1 MSDQKRPDAR
11 ITPSAKVKPVQEPS
25 LSSASGK
32 VTAEKKEPPKAK
44 VPARPLRS
52 GMSIVPSETIAGTAL
67 VFVIGIMAFLACL
80 TLGAVSLVNSSADK
94 WQSDISRE
102 VTIQIR
108 PSDQVGMDMAIRD
121 ASRIALS
128 FSGVSRVDVLDDEA
142 TVRLLEPW
150 LGSGLQLNEL
160 PVPRILTVTLTA
172 DAKPDFDGLRE
183 QLESRV
189 PGSSLDDHRA
199 WVDRLTTMAWTMV
212 AIGTA
217 IFLLVMA
224 ATVTTVIFA
233 TRGAMAGN
241 KDVVEVLHFVGADGN
256 FIASQV
262 QKHFLKLGLKGALC
276 GAMGAIAL
284 FLALGFWSSRSLAT
298 PEGDQISAL
307 FGTFS
312 LSWTGYVGMILVMVF
327 VSAMTAMT
335 SSWTVRRQVN
345 LLQDYR
351 RAS

>member
-1 MSDQKRPDAR
+1 MSEQEK
-11 ITPSAKVKPVQEPS
+11 PSKKVSNNQTKNASKGVAKANPVTNIKLPS
-25 LSSASGK
+25 
-32 VTAEKKEPPKAK
+32 
-44 VPARPLRS
+44 RPLKS

-67 VFVIGIMAFLACL
+67 VFVIGIMSFLACL

-108 PSDQVGMDMAIRD
+108 PSDQVGMEQAIRE
-121 ASRIALS
+121 ASRIALT
-128 FSGVSRVDVLDDEA
+128 FQGVTRVDALDDEA

-150 LGSGLQLNEL
+150 LGSGLQLSEL
-160 PVPRILTVTLTA
+160 PVPRILTVTLAA
-172 DAKPDFDGLRE
+172 DAKPDFENLRAR
-183 QLESRV
+183 LEAEV

-212 AIGTA
+212 AVGTA

-256 FIASQV
+256 FIASQF
-262 QKHFLKLGLKGALC
+262 QKHFLILGLKGAFC
-276 GAMGAIAL
+276 GAFGAILL
-284 FLALGFWSSRSLAT
+284 FVVLSFWSSQSLAT

-312 LSWTGYVGMILVMVF
+312 LSWAGYLGMVLVMVF
-327 VSAMTAMT
+327 VSVMTAMT
-335 SSWTVRRQVN
+335 SSWTVKRQVN

-351 RAS
+351 RAY

>member
-1 MSDQKRPDAR
+1 MNDQTEPKEPDL
-11 ITPSAKVKPVQEPS
+11 SAPT
-25 LSSASGK
+25 GK
-32 VTAEKKEPPKAK
+32 STAEKPSDTKSMSATKTRQKPK
-44 VPARPLRS
+44 VPIRPLRS

-108 PSDQVGMDMAIRD
+108 PSDQVGMENAIRE

-128 FSGVSRVDVLDDEA
+128 FAGVSQVQVLDDEA

-150 LGSGLQLNEL
+150 LGSGLQLDEL

-172 DAKPDFDGLRE
+172 DARPDFEGMRSR
-183 QLESRV
+183 LEAEV

-217 IFLLVMA
+217 IFLLVMG

-256 FIASQV
+256 FIASQF
-262 QKHFLKLGLKGALC
+262 QKHFLVLGLKGALC
-276 GAMGAIAL
+276 GAFAAIAL
-284 FLALGFWSSRSLAT
+284 FLLLGFWSSRSLAT

-312 LSWTGYVGMILVMVF
+312 LSWSGYLGMILVMVF
-327 VSAMTAMT
+327 VSVMTAMT
-335 SSWTVRRQVN
+335 SSWTVKRQVN

-351 RAS
+351 RAA